1 MGRILRTEPWGSSTF
16 EVLRDEKELAEE
28 TQKIA

>member
-1 MGRILRTEPWGSSTF
+1 MGRVPRTEPWGSSIF

-28 TQKIA
+28 TQKSA